1 MPHLTI
7 DGLPIEVPS
16 GTTVLRAAEMHGIAI
31 PKLCD
36 FEHLKPYGGC
46 RLCVVAVEGARTLQ
60 TSCTLPVSEG
70 MVVHTDTPQVHEA
83 RRMVLAML
91 FSERNHFCMYC
102 QVSGADCDLQN
113 AALDEDMTHWPMQP
127 AWNAYPVDASHPYFV
142 LDNNRCILCR
152 RCVRACSDL
161 VGNHTLGIQARG
173 AEALLVADAG
183 ALLGESSCIRCGTC
197 VQVCPTG
204 ALMERFSTYRGLL
217 PQTEGVRSI
226 CVGCSV
232 GCGVI
237 LRTRDNHL
245 LRIESDWEAP
255 VNRGLLC
262 EDGRFKPLHQQQGE
276 RLRAPLVRRGGRQ
289 HTAAWEE
296 ALRLLAEKL
305 SAAGERLAALISTR
319 QPTESLAAF
328 THLFRD
334 TLHARV
340 VTSIEEGYATHPA
353 LEAALASG
361 QRASLDDLRQADC
374 IFVLGADLYHNHQV
388 AGFLVRRSLPHAAQ
402 LILCGAPDTP
412 LSAQAALDL
421 PAGEE
426 DADTLRRLSA
436 ENGSPA
442 LRQAA
447 RMLTAARRAVFVIGR
462 GFAARGSAES
472 IQALLEAAKRFD
484 ARLLPLY
491 GKANSRAAVNYRLQ
505 APFKPQGALAACLF
519 LGDDQPHPRL
529 LARLESVPF
538 VVVQASHASELTAR
552 ADVVLPATT
561 WMEQSGHYINLEGRL
576 QKAQAALQPPPGIL
590 SVQETLQ
597 RLASLLPAG

>member
-46 RLCVVAVEGARTLQ
+46 RLCVVEVEGARTLQ

-70 MVVHTDTPQVHEA
+70 MVVRTDTPQVHEA

-102 QVSGADCDLQN
+102 QVSGSDCDLQN

-152 RCVRACSDL
+152 RCVRACGDL

-173 AEALLVADAG
+173 AEALLVADTG
-183 ALLGESSCIRCGTC
+183 VPLGESSCIRCGTC

-204 ALMERFSTYRGLL
+204 ALMDRFSTYRGLL

-262 EDGRFKPLHQQQGE
+262 EDGRFQPLHRQQGE
-276 RLRAPLVRRGGRQ
+276 RLGTPLVRSGEAQR
-289 HTAAWEE
+289 AATWEE
-296 ALRLLAEKL
+296 ALRLLAGRL
-305 SAAGERLAALISTR
+305 PAAEGRLAALISTR

-328 THLFRD
+328 TRLFRD
-334 TLHARV
+334 TLHAQV

-353 LEAALASG
+353 LEEALASG
-361 QRASLDDLRQADC
+361 QRASLEDLRQADC
-374 IFVLGADLYHNHQV
+374 VLVLGADLYHNHQV
-388 AGFLVRRSLPHAAQ
+388 AGFFVRRNLPDAAR

-412 LSAQAALDL
+412 LSEQAALTL
-421 PAGEE
+421 PSGE
-426 DADTLRRLSA
+426 DADILRSLSA
-436 ENGSPA
+436 ESGSPEI
-442 LRQAA
+442 RQAA
-447 RMLTAARRAVFVIGR
+447 GMLGAARRVVFVIGR
-462 GFAARGSAES
+462 GFAGRASAGA
-472 IQALLEAAKRFD
+472 IQALLEAAGRFG

-491 GKANSRAAVNYRLQ
+491 GKANSRAALNYNLQ
-505 APFKPQGALAACLF
+505 APFETQNIQAACLF

-529 LARLESVPF
+529 LERLEGIPF

-552 ADVVLPATT
+552 ADVVLPAAT
-561 WMEQSGHYINLEGRL
+561 WAEQSGHYINLEGRL

-597 RLASLLPAG
+597 RLTSLLPAG